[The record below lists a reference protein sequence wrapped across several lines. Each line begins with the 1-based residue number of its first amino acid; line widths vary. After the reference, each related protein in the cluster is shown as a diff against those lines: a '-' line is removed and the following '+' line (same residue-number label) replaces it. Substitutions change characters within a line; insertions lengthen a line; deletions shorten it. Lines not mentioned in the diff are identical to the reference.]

1 MVDSLLQSIFRVLY
15 KNFPLGFSETQM
27 FLHNQKV
34 QIKYVEKFAEAS
46 ALKRTFALITTSH

>member
-15 KNFPLGFSETQM
+15 KNFPLGFSETQV

-34 QIKYVEKFAEAS
+34 QIKC
-46 ALKRTFALITTSH
+46 LKIRRGKRP